1 MLTHDPL
8 AAALGST
15 ADSPLGDVPR
25 LTAPPLAVRVTARLW
40 RCQLDHALSDGS
52 DPTASPVLA
61 ARATQLS
68 RSGNRRRIARSLER
82 IALSADQQPVRARVL
97 PSRAAVLF
105 NRAELLQIAALLRD
119 DRPLYVRGIAMLMV
133 LVTDG
138 AGPAYAD
145 RHGEIIA
152 GQLQLARASLTG

>member
-1 MLTHDPL
+1 MLTHDAL
-8 AAALGST
+8 ATALGST
-15 ADSPLGDVPR
+15 TDSSLRDVSSV
-25 LTAPPLAVRVTARLW
+25 TAPSLAVRVAARLR

-52 DPTASPVLA
+52 DPTVSPLLA

-68 RSGNRRRIARSLER
+68 RSGNRRRLARSLER
-82 IALSADQQPVRARVL
+82 IALAADQQPVRARVL
-97 PSRAAVLF
+97 PSRAAVHF
-105 NRAELLQIAALLRD
+105 NRAELLQVAGLLRD
-119 DRPLYVRGIAMLMV
+119 DRPLYVRGIAILTI